1 MFEDEL
7 WELTVNEE
15 ENIYEIIDGKDVVIY
30 TTKYFKSKQPS
41 LQKIV
46 AMHNQA
52 IIHALSMVAKGQ

>member
-30 TTKYFKSKQPS
+30 TTKYSERKHQS

-46 AMHNQA
+46 AMHNKA
-52 IIHALSMVAKGQ
+52 IVHALSMITKSQ